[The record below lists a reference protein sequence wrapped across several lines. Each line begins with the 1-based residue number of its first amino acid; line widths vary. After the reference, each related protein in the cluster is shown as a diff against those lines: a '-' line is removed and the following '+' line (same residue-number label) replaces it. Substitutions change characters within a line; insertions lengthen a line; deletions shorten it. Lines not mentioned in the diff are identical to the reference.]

1 MQQNSTYSEASSSS
15 AQCGMCGSCGGMPP
29 WAPEVIAKATPAQRQ
44 ALDHRLSEARKRFI
58 AARDARLAA
67 TKPITQKDESKL
79 SSDDEKDTEINREFK
94 DQLKPHPENIPE
106 EQKPA
111 PPTDA
116 TASKSRS
123 VGKENRPAPDQ
134 HQQPQQPQHKTENQS
149 KQSNVAVLKP
159 ENSRKSS
166 APVKQTNSLSAS
178 SLTELE
184 SDADSFHTADDEEL
198 DDKFEQVST
207 DLKNDGVTMN
217 SDELRY
223 MSIPIETDAGKTAF
237 TEKRN
242 PGHSV
247 ERYQASNSSNAP
259 SQSPDKIPELVSF
272 DDIDDNTNKESEWAP
287 FQTQTIPR
295 ANTNNTM
302 NANAAGPSNPITS
315 ASINPQTIA
324 GENADS
330 KMAIQELSP
339 GSVGENVDTWT
350 SDNLEQILLAQSS
363 LQNRPRRPST
373 TAFNSRANDIV
384 NGDSLRSRTELP
396 VLTSPPSRHSDKDG
410 RRGIQCADCQAWK
423 SRVIQLEAKLES
435 LSSSL
440 AIREMEVATL
450 KSQIDQ
456 AGRYVPKSEARLM
469 QECESLRVTT
479 EFLFQKL
486 ERYERSL
493 NGRQGDVH

>member
-1 MQQNSTYSEASSSS
+1 
-15 AQCGMCGSCGGMPP
+15 MPP
-29 WAPEVIAKATPAQRQ
+29 WAPEVISKATPAERQ
-44 ALDHRLSEARKRFI
+44 ALEHRLSEARKRFI

-67 TKPITQKDESKL
+67 TKPATQKDEPKL
-79 SSDDEKDTEINREFK
+79 SSADDEKDTEINREFK
-94 DQLKPHPENIPE
+94 EQVKTHLEKIPK
-106 EQKPA
+106 EQKPV
-111 PPTDA
+111 PSTDV

-149 KQSNVAVLKP
+149 KQSNVTVLQP
-159 ENSRKSS
+159 ENSRKSL

-198 DDKFEQVST
+198 DDKFEHVST
-207 DLKNDGVTMN
+207 DLKNDGVMMN

-223 MSIPIETDAGKTAF
+223 MSIPIETDAEKTAF
-237 TEKRN
+237 SEKRK
-242 PGHSV
+242 PGHSM
-247 ERYQASNSSNAP
+247 ERYQASSSSSAP
-259 SQSPDKIPELVSF
+259 PQSPDKIPEQVSF
-272 DDIDDNTNKESEWAP
+272 DDIDDNTNKESGWTP
-287 FQTQTIPR
+287 FQTQTIPE

-302 NANAAGPSNPITS
+302 NPNTAGPSNPITG
-315 ASINPQTIA
+315 ASINPQTGA
-324 GENADS
+324 DENADS
-330 KMAIQELSP
+330 KMAIQVLSP

-363 LQNRPRRPST
+363 LQNRPKRPSA
-373 TAFNSRANDIV
+373 TAFNSRPNDIV
-384 NGDSLRSRTELP
+384 NGDTLRPQTEPL
-396 VLTSPPSRHSDKDG
+396 VLTSPPSRHSNKDG

-450 KSQIDQ
+450 KSKIDQ
-456 AGRYVPKSEARLM
+456 AGRFVPKSEARLM

-479 EFLFQKL
+479 EFLVSSPSF
-486 ERYERSL
+486 RTTNPCSL
-493 NGRQGDVH
+493 ISSYSLVFLFLFATTP